1 MRPVDPHFHEEQ
13 TCARAGPKTRSRKQ
27 VSPRE
32 KMKTTKRGAL
42 LSGILVAALS
52 GGAVLSTSA
61 PASLPMAD
69 SQGVELPSLAPM
81 LERVMPAVVNIS
93 TLSRVPVQNNPLL
106 SDPFF
111 RRFFNLPD
119 RPQERQA
126 QSLGSG
132 VIIDAAQGYVL
143 TNNHV
148 VDKASE
154 IRVTLMDGRQL
165 TATLVG
171 TDPESDVAVVKI
183 PAERLTALTLAD
195 SSRLRVGDFVVAI
208 GNPFGLGQTVT
219 SGIVSALG
227 RSGLGIEG
235 FEDFIQTDASINPG
249 NSGGALVNLR
259 GELVGVNTAII
270 APGGGNVGIGFAIP
284 SNMTQQIMSQL
295 VQYGE
300 VKRGQ
305 LGISA
310 QDLTPELAQAFGVH
324 DLNQGV
330 VVVQVGDDTPAAK
343 AGIKSGDIV
352 VKINGRDIHT
362 RSELRTAIGLLRVG
376 DKLKI
381 ELVRDGKHRTVAAEI
396 AAPSV
401 ERVAGDTL
409 NPRLAGASFG
419 EIDESSPLYGRIA
432 GVIVEDIKANSPAQR
447 GGLRPGDVVVAVN
460 RRAVTSLGELRQSVD
475 PDGGRVL
482 LNIQRGQMA
491 LFIVLQ

>member
-1 MRPVDPHFHEEQ
+1 MK
-13 TCARAGPKTRSRKQ
+13 ARSNAF
-27 VSPRE
+27 PR
-32 KMKTTKRGAL
+32 AV
-42 LSGILVAALS
+42 ILITMCIGTLFSAIASAALP
-52 GGAVLSTSA
+52 AV
-61 PASLPMAD
+61 D
-69 SQGVELPSLAPM
+69 SQENELPSLAPM

-148 VDKASE
+148 IDKATE

-165 TATLVG
+165 TATVIG
-171 TDPESDVAVVKI
+171 TDPEADIAVIQI
-183 PAERLTALTLAD
+183 PAERLSALTLAD

-219 SGIVSALG
+219 SGIISALG

-259 GELVGVNTAII
+259 RELVGVNTAII

-284 SNMTQQIMSQL
+284 ANMAAQIMSQL
-295 VQYGE
+295 VEFGE
-300 VKRGQ
+300 VRRGQ
-305 LGISA
+305 LGLSA

-330 VVVQVGDDTPAAK
+330 VVVQVGDNTPAAR
-343 AGIKSGDIV
+343 AGIKSGDII
-352 VKINGRDIHT
+352 VKVNGREIRS

-376 DKLKI
+376 EKI
-381 ELVRDGKHRTVAAEI
+381 RLDILRDGKQRTVTAEI
-396 AAPSV
+396 AEPTL
-401 ERVAGDTL
+401 EQLAGDVL
-409 NPRLAGASFG
+409 NPRLSGAVFG

-432 GVIVEDIKANSPAQR
+432 GVIVAEVMTSSPAQR

-460 RRAVTSLGELRQSVD
+460 RRAISSLGDLRQAVVPGD
-475 PDGGRVL
+475 NRIL

-491 LFIVLQ
+491 LFIALQ